1 MDDRQEM
8 NGGETMAQTRENTRP
23 QPGGLTVPTIS
34 ARVDSPVEADLASL
48 RNNHEIYQI
57 DLSSHRR
64 FLGTF
69 IVAAK
74 RIVKQLLTPSLERQS
89 RYNVANN
96 RVASHLCQQAEAL
109 QKISMELT
117 KQVVAV
123 AEEVRGVREGLTAQM
138 GRGHQELAEQ
148 IGGIHEEQGAALQ
161 ALRGELAEQMRGM
174 RQELTEQV
182 SGVRQEM
189 TGQVRK
195 VRQELAEQVSGVR
208 QELVAQES
216 AAHQE
221 LAAQESAAHQELAEQ
236 LEGARQE
243 LIEQVSGGYEER
255 VVALQALQ
263 AQVIEQ
269 IAGVRQEQ
277 ALALQAMR
285 ERSSR
290 AERRLRRFLYAPTA
304 GQNTDGQEIKRSLP
318 DPKAVLRQNS
328 EPDFDYF
335 GFEERFRGGEED
347 IKERQRGY
355 VEYFKDAGSVLDVGC
370 GRGEFLE
377 LLAEAGIKAQGVDLD
392 LDMVLYCQE
401 KGLDV
406 VREDVYTYLESL
418 PDESLGGVFAA
429 QLVEHL
435 ESNRIIELVNLCQ
448 RKLRA
453 GGVLIFETPNP
464 LCLTVF
470 SRSFYMDFS
479 HIRPIHPEALKFL
492 FESAGF
498 ENPQARFSSP
508 VEACMRIPP
517 LSGVT
522 ADAQGVEEFNKGIE
536 RLNDLLYGC
545 QDYAV
550 IGKKS
555 SHV

>member
-1 MDDRQEM
+1 MKDVQEV
-8 NGGETMAQTRENTRP
+8 N
-23 QPGGLTVPTIS
+23 
-34 ARVDSPVEADLASL
+34 VEADLASL
-48 RNNHEIYQI
+48 QNNQEINHI

-64 FLGTF
+64 FLGTL
-69 IVAAK
+69 IVLTK
-74 RIVKQLLTPSLERQS
+74 RLVKQLLTPSLERQS
-89 RYNVANN
+89 RYNAANN

-109 QKISMELT
+109 QKISMELA
-117 KQVVAV
+117 KQLIEVRQAL
-123 AEEVRGVREGLTAQM
+123 AEEVRRVRQELTAQM

-161 ALRGELAEQMRGM
+161 ALRGELAEQMRGIRQELAEQM
-174 RQELTEQV
+174 RGIRQELTEQV
-182 SGVRQEM
+182 GGARLDL
-189 TGQVRK
+189 T
-195 VRQELAEQVSGVR
+195 EQVKGR
-208 QELVAQES
+208 
-216 AAHQE
+216 
-221 LAAQESAAHQELAEQ
+221 
-236 LEGARQE
+236 
-243 LIEQVSGGYEER
+243 YEER
-255 VVALQALQ
+255 ALALQALQ

-269 IAGVRQEQ
+269 ITGVRQEH

-290 AERRLRRFLYAPTA
+290 AERRLRRLLNAPPA
-304 GQNTDGQEIKRSLP
+304 GQNSDGQEGKTSSPEPKEVRRRNP
-318 DPKAVLRQNS
+318 D
-328 EPDFDYF
+328 PDFDYF
-335 GFEERFRGGEED
+335 GFEERFRGSEED
-347 IKERQRGY
+347 IKERQRVY
-355 VEYFKDAGSVLDVGC
+355 VEFFKDADCVLDVGC

-377 LLAEAGIKAQGVDLD
+377 LLAEAGIKARGVDLD

-406 VREDVYTYLESL
+406 LQADVYTYLASL
-418 PDESLGGVFAA
+418 PDASLGGVYAA

-464 LCLTVF
+464 VCLTVF

-498 ENPQARFSSP
+498 QNLQAKFSSP

-517 LSGVT
+517 LPGVT
-522 ADAQGVEEFNKGIE
+522 TDARGVEAFNKGIE

-550 IGKKS
+550 IGQKS